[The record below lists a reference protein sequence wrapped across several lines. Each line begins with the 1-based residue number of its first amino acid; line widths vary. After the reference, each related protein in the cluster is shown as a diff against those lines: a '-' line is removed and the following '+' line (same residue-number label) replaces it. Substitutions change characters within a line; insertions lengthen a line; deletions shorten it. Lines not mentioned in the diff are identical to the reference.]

1 MEDKFLYEFQEAP
14 RPEFAK
20 SLLARLSEQSAS
32 GPVPARSSFS
42 LWRTPVLAP
51 LSVLVVSAIL
61 LTFPSVR
68 AAAQHFLDLFRIQRF
83 AAVSINPARLQQL
96 EQLREGKIDF
106 QALLSRNIQVLKEPG
121 KPIIVDDPRVAE
133 QIAGIPVRLPNSL
146 PNGITQAEIRVQDG
160 GAVRFIADTAKLQE
174 LLDLLGIMDVQAPQ
188 QLNGTTVTVNI
199 PPVVSALFAKGKTEI
214 MLMQSR
220 SPEISLPQGVY
231 LPQIVEIVLRIAGL
245 SSDEA
250 QKFAYSI
257 DWHSTLL
264 VPVPADAASFHEVDV
279 HGNTGL
285 LIESNYS
292 RGRNPSVL
300 LWSEGGI
307 VYALSG
313 GIRSF
318 ELLEMANS
326 L

>member
-1 MEDKFLYEFQEAP
+1 MDDKFLYEFREAP

-20 SLLARLSEQSAS
+20 SLLDRLNEQPAS
-32 GPVPARSSFS
+32 GPAQARPLFSS
-42 LWRTPVLAP
+42 WRAPVLAP

-68 AAAQHFLDLFRIQRF
+68 TAAQHFLDLFRIQRF
-83 AAVSINPARLQQL
+83 AAVSIDPARLQQL
-96 EQLREGKIDF
+96 EQLKDSKIDF

-121 KPIIVDDPRVAE
+121 KPKIVDDPRAAE
-133 QIAGIPVRLPNSL
+133 QMAGIPVRLPNSL

-160 GAVRFIADTAKLQE
+160 GSVRFIADTAKLQE

-188 QLNGTTVTVNI
+188 QLNGTTVTVNT
-199 PPVVSALFAKGKTEI
+199 PPVVSALFTKGKTEI

-220 SPEISLPQGVY
+220 SPEITLPQGVY
-231 LPQIVEIVLRIAGL
+231 LPQIVEIFLRIAGL
-245 SSDEA
+245 SPDEA

-279 HGNTGL
+279 RGNTGL
-285 LIESNYS
+285 LIEADNR
-292 RGRNPSVL
+292 RGPNPSVL
-300 LWSEGGI
+300 LWSEDGI